1 MTFSQY
7 HAGLCHYQRNNLATA
22 EEYLLPLTIQP
33 YRSHALCFL
42 NSAVLLAR
50 IRQAQ
55 GQSAEARE
63 IADVMLSVALETRS
77 SVALFVA
84 RAFQAE
90 LALRQGRLAEA
101 GQWAA
106 QYGSF
111 GPGPTPFVFAP
122 PLVLAQTLLAQD
134 TPASR
139 QQARLL
145 LSQMDDYYTA
155 IHYTVIR
162 MQVLALQA
170 VLYSAEGDEPQALA
184 ALSNSIALAE
194 PGGFLRLFID
204 LGPQLKPLLQKLL
217 QRGVSPAY
225 LNEILAAYGEQ
236 ISSPWPPHHL
246 NKPCRIQCDQRLPFR
261 SSR

>member
-1 MTFSQY
+1 
-7 HAGLCHYQRNNLATA
+7 
-22 EEYLLPLTIQP
+22 
-33 YRSHALCFL
+33 
-42 NSAVLLAR
+42 
-50 IRQAQ
+50 
-55 GQSAEARE
+55 
-63 IADVMLSVALETRS
+63 LSVALETHS

-90 LALRQGRLAEA
+90 LALRQGRLAEG

-106 QYGSF
+106 QYGSL

-145 LSQMDDYYTA
+145 LSQMDNYYTA

-204 LGPQLKPLLQKLL
+204 LGPQLKSLLQKLL
-217 QRGVSPAY
+217 QRGMSPVY
-225 LNEILAAYGEQ
+225 INEILAAYGDADTQPLAAAPLEQ
-236 ISSPWPPHHL
+236 TVPDSVRSAASVPIEPLTNREMDVLLLL
-246 NKPCRIQCDQRLPFR
+246 NKRHRDKEIADALSISVETVYTHIRHIGDKLGVRGRRAIVQAAKDQSLLA
-261 SSR
+261 